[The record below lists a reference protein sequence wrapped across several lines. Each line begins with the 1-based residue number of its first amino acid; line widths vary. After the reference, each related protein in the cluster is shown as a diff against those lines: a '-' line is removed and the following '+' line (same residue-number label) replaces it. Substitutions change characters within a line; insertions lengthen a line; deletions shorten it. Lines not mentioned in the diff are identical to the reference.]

1 MNLKGKISPYLSKPN
16 TPTIIRY
23 ELFSNGDTNHVQ
35 EEAENEAGP
44 HELVGTDKCIRNVCV
59 VFAIFYMNRVMMS
72 DQVEEEDE
80 YHRENPSAK
89 HPPKTS
95 S

>member
-1 MNLKGKISPYLSKPN
+1 MSKPN

-59 VFAIFYMNRVMMS
+59 VFDFYMNRVMMS

-89 HPPKTS
+89 HPPKT
-95 S
+95 

>member
-1 MNLKGKISPYLSKPN
+1 MPKPN

-44 HELVGTDKCIRNVCV
+44 HEVVGVDKCSCNFCV
-59 VFAIFYMNRVMMS
+59 VLAFYMIP

>member
-1 MNLKGKISPYLSKPN
+1 MPKPN

-44 HELVGTDKCIRNVCV
+44 HELVVADKCSFNFCV
-59 VFAIFYMNRVMMS
+59 VFAFYMMS
-72 DQVEEEDE
+72 DQVKVEEEDE

>member
-1 MNLKGKISPYLSKPN
+1 MSKPN

-44 HELVGTDKCIRNVCV
+44 HELVVADKCIRNVCV
-59 VFAIFYMNRVMMS
+59 VSAFYMNHVMLP
-72 DQVEEEDE
+72 DQVEEEDKD
-80 YHRENPSAK
+80 HRENPSAK
-89 HPPKTS
+89 NPPKTS